1 MPVSPNCTDNRK
13 RLWGGGFFRFVVR
26 LWDGTN
32 NLYAGLSRK
41 ARPIPEICPQI
52 FGTRSFKI
60 PSLFSTT
67 PRATFQCVHH
77 SRLGSFICTRNTF
90 CCRPSYI
97 LPYKAT
103 QLCFFEC
110 SGRRLY
116 RCFVFLPLA
125 NLKAADSANHPHR
138 WNSSAANQFR
148 FVPAKLFIVSCV
160 FVRLLATPILNHLN
174 STSFRV
180 AWNKWWGV
188 RPKSK

>member
-1 MPVSPNCTDNRK
+1 MLISVE
-13 RLWGGGFFRFVVR
+13 
-26 LWDGTN
+26 
-32 NLYAGLSRK
+32 
-41 ARPIPEICPQI
+41 RPDQLRIAEELCPQI

-148 FVPAKLFIVSCV
+148 FVPAKLFIFICIL
-160 FVRLLATPILNHLN
+160 RLRPLTIFTKNLPRETHTRL
-174 STSFRV
+174 TRV
-180 AWNKWWGV
+180 LLGLGGEEEQ
-188 RPKSK
+188 RREEEE